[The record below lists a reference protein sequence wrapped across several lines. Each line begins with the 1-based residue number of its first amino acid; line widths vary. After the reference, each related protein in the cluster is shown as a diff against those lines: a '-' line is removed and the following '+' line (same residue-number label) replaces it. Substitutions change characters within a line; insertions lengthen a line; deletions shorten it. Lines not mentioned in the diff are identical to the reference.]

1 MTEQT
6 KRLSRLDTRMTISV
20 FDDLKATKQ
29 INALLIMRLQRVAVL
44 NREYGKQIQQLPA
57 DNQFRIMV
65 EGMLKQ
71 YETALTAKV
80 KIVKKP

>member
-6 KRLSRLDTRMTISV
+6 KRLSRLDTRKTISV